1 MFENIDIR
9 KGIKDISLYKRL
21 AYESE
26 GFSALTSFL
35 KEEGL
40 INDFYEE
47 INFTNSL
54 LKKYLTSNLTSNG
67 KGKPISLYEFFT
79 LPSFSFNFA
88 KTRRGKD
95 FWCSKIF
102 ENEKFRKIGNKVL

>member
-1 MFENIDIR
+1 MR
-9 KGIKDISLYKRL
+9 KWIKDISLYKRL
-21 AYESE
+21 AYNSE
-26 GFSALTSFL
+26 GFAALTSFL

-54 LKKYLTSNLTSNG
+54 LKKYLTSNG
-67 KGKPISLYEFFT
+67 KRNPISLYEFFT
-79 LPSFSFNFA
+79 LPSFSFNFS

-102 ENEKFRKIGNKVL
+102 ENEKFLKIGNKVL

>member
-1 MFENIDIR
+1 MSKNIDMR
-9 KGIKDISLYKRL
+9 KDIKDISLYKRL

-40 INDFYEE
+40 IDDFYEE
-47 INFTNSL
+47 INFTNPL
-54 LKKYLTSNLTSNG
+54 LKKYLTSNG
-67 KGKPISLYEFFT
+67 KVKPLSLYNFFGV
-79 LPSFSFNFA
+79 PSFSFNFA

-95 FWCSKIF
+95 FWRSKIF
-102 ENEKFRKIGNKVL
+102 ENEKFLKIGNKVL

>member
-1 MFENIDIR
+1 MKQDIR

-40 INDFYEE
+40 IDDFYDEFHFP
-47 INFTNSL
+47 NPL
-54 LKKYLTSNLTSNG
+54 LKKCLTSNG
-67 KGKPISLYEFFT
+67 KVKPISLYNFFGV
-79 LPSFSFNFA
+79 LSFSFYFA
-88 KTRRGKD
+88 KSRRGED
-95 FWCSKIF
+95 FWRSKIF
-102 ENEKFRKIGNKVL
+102 QNENFKKIEDKIL